1 MGKGQVQLWMIYGLA
16 IAFGAVSGFFLPAAE
31 ATLPRVVER
40 DDLEAGNSLL
50 IIATQGAQFVGPA
63 LAGTII
69 ALLSG
74 AGSDA
79 RTLEGIT
86 VAFAIDAAT
95 FAISAVSLLLM
106 RPITGFG
113 SDKHPMRDVADG
125 LRYFAGNATIRT
137 MVVIIG
143 LANFLLP
150 GPMLVGV
157 PVLASQRSPEGAA
170 AFGVILSAYA
180 FGNLGGMGIAGG
192 TDGPMRRLLAGSAP
206 RSSALSAVVYAALGM
221 VTSTWMAVG
230 LMVVAGVANGYL
242 AIIVISSPQRM
253 APSDMVGRVMSL
265 LMLSMYGLGPIS
277 QAISGAPP
285 AALAARPLRR
295 RGRRACR
302 TAVIAYRRE
311 PRGRFSS
318 RAGGRPSRTAPGR
331 ARRVPG
337 SSSPAR
343 GS

>member
-1 MGKGQVQLWMIYGLA
+1 MIYGLA

-157 PVLASQRSPEGAA
+157 PVLAS
-170 AFGVILSAYA
+170 
-180 FGNLGGMGIAGG
+180 
-192 TDGPMRRLLAGSAP
+192 
-206 RSSALSAVVYAALGM
+206 
-221 VTSTWMAVG
+221 
-230 LMVVAGVANGYL
+230 
-242 AIIVISSPQRM
+242 
-253 APSDMVGRVMSL
+253 
-265 LMLSMYGLGPIS
+265 
-277 QAISGAPP
+277 
-285 AALAARPLRR
+285 LRR

-318 RAGGRPSRTAPGR
+318 RAGGRPGRTAPGR